1 VPPRLEELAPLRVI
15 TNRGL
20 ILRAATGHPEFTDW
34 RLQGI
39 VIEDLQ
45 AVQSGEVDGDS
56 SPAALARARA

>member
-1 VPPRLEELAPLRVI
+1 MPPRLEELAPLRVI

-39 VIEDLQ
+39 VIEDLECTRTTQ
-45 AVQSGEVDGDS
+45 QS
-56 SPAALARARA
+56 